1 MCENKNLT
9 MMQGKGII
17 KITKLFHFT
26 DRHRNSQETVLQEG
40 QINQRHNVEHNLMQ
54 KETKM
59 GKRMLERVSETS
71 VH

>member
-9 MMQGKGII
+9 MMQGKG

-26 DRHRNSQETVLQEG
+26 HRHRNSQETVLQEG

>member
-9 MMQGKGII
+9 MMQGKGKISCSTLPTVTGTVKRRSCKKDKSI
-17 KITKLFHFT
+17 K
-26 DRHRNSQETVLQEG
+26 G
-40 QINQRHNVEHNLMQ
+40 HNVEPNLMQ